1 MHNLGTVIKFETL
14 RALKKPTFWLAIF
27 AIPVIYAVIF
37 FIGNITSQQTN
48 EKLKELSEGK
58 FSFQITDESG
68 VVDNDIVGQFEGKTS
83 ANKEESIK
91 EVKEGSLDAYY
102 YIPKNL
108 QEDKI
113 ELYGKDRGFSET

>member
-27 AIPVIYAVIF
+27 AIPIVYAVIF
-37 FIGNITSQQTN
+37 FVGHITSQQTN

-68 VVDNDIVGQFEGKTS
+68 VVDNILL
-83 ANKEESIK
+83 ANLRVRFQLIK
-91 EVKEGSLDAYY
+91 KKVLK
-102 YIPKNL
+102 
-108 QEDKI
+108 
-113 ELYGKDRGFSET
+113 R